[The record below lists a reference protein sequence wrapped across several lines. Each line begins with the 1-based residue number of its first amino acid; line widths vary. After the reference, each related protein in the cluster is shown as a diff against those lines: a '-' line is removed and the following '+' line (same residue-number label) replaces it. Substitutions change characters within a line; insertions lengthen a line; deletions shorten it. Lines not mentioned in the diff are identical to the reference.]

1 MNKNFKIIALLLALM
16 LILVGFVGCIQKEED
31 QGQVVEEPNGKDQ
44 ENLDIKILT
53 EFPVDVEDGFGNIV
67 HIEEAPERIISLMP
81 SHTEI
86 LYALGLGDKIV
97 GVTAFCDYPAEA
109 LEVEKIGDYMGTNF
123 EKIIELEPDLIVNY
137 GQLDDDASKIYSD
150 AGIPVLSFLPESID
164 EVIDTIKQIAAATD
178 TVKKGD
184 SLVKSMEEHRD
195 EIVAKVQGATKVRVF
210 YEIWHDPLMAAGA
223 GSFMDGL
230 ITLANGDNVAS
241 DAEGAYAN
249 YDIEQLVE
257 NNPEVYLTAD
267 DLPEKTV
274 ESISAR
280 PGYEN
285 ITAIINGDVHLL
297 DGNITSRP
305 GPRIVEGLE
314 IVARAIHPG
323 VFE

>member
-1 MNKNFKIIALLLALM
+1 MNRKFKMTALFLVLM
-16 LILVGFVGCIQKEED
+16 LVFVGLVGCSQDKIDPGPDAVG
-31 QGQVVEEPNGKDQ
+31 PNNNNIEYNYSKTFSD
-44 ENLDIKILT
+44 D
-53 EFPVDVEDGFGNIV
+53 FG
-67 HIEEAPERIISLMP
+67 HIIELEEAPERIISLAP

-109 LEVEKIGDYMGTNF
+109 LELEKVGDYMGINF

-164 EVIDTIKQIAAATD
+164 EVINTIKQIATATD
-178 TVKKGD
+178 TVEEGD
-184 SLVKSMEEHRD
+184 ALVKSMEDHRD
-195 EIVAKVQGATKVRVF
+195 EIVAKVQTVDTVKVF

-223 GSFMDGL
+223 GSFMDSL
-230 ITLANGDNVAS
+230 INLANGTNVAS
-241 DAEGAYAN
+241 DAEGAYPS

-257 NNPEVYLTAD
+257 NDPEVYLTAN
-267 DLPEKTV
+267 DLPDKTV

-280 PGYEN
+280 PGYED
-285 ITAIINGDVHLL
+285 ISAIKNGDIHIL
-297 DGNITSRP
+297 DGNISSRP

-314 IVARAIHPG
+314 LVARAIHPE

>member
-1 MNKNFKIIALLLALM
+1 MNRKFKMTALFLVLM
-16 LILVGFVGCIQKEED
+16 LVFVGLVGCSQDKTDPGPDAVG
-31 QGQVVEEPNGKDQ
+31 PNNNNIEYNYSKTFSD
-44 ENLDIKILT
+44 D
-53 EFPVDVEDGFGNIV
+53 FG
-67 HIEEAPERIISLMP
+67 HIIELEEAPERIISLAP

-109 LEVEKIGDYMGTNF
+109 LELEKVGDYMGINF

-164 EVIDTIKQIAAATD
+164 EVINTIKQIAAATD
-178 TVKKGD
+178 TVEEGD
-184 SLVKSMEEHRD
+184 ALVKSMEDHRD
-195 EIVAKVQGATKVRVF
+195 EIVAKVQTVDTVKVF

-223 GSFMDGL
+223 GSFMDSL
-230 ITLANGDNVAS
+230 INLANGTNVAS
-241 DAEGAYAN
+241 DAEGAYPS

-257 NNPEVYLTAD
+257 NDPEVYLTAN
-267 DLPEKTV
+267 DLPDKTV

-280 PGYEN
+280 PGYED
-285 ITAIINGDVHLL
+285 ISAIKNGDIHIL
-297 DGNITSRP
+297 DGNISSRP

-314 IVARAIHPG
+314 LVARAIHPE

>member
-1 MNKNFKIIALLLALM
+1 MNRKFKMTALFLVLM
-16 LILVGFVGCIQKEED
+16 LVFVGLVGCSQDKTDPGPDAVG
-31 QGQVVEEPNGKDQ
+31 PNNNNIEYNYSKTFSD
-44 ENLDIKILT
+44 D
-53 EFPVDVEDGFGNIV
+53 FG
-67 HIEEAPERIISLMP
+67 HIIELEEAPERIISLAP

-109 LEVEKIGDYMGTNF
+109 LELEKVGDYMGINF

-164 EVIDTIKQIAAATD
+164 EVINTIKQIATATD
-178 TVKKGD
+178 TVEEGD
-184 SLVKSMEEHRD
+184 ALVKSMEDHRD
-195 EIVAKVQGATKVRVF
+195 EIVAKVQTVDTVKVF

-223 GSFMDGL
+223 GSFMDSL
-230 ITLANGDNVAS
+230 INLANGTNVAS
-241 DAEGAYAN
+241 DAEGAYPS

-257 NNPEVYLTAD
+257 NDPEVYLTAN
-267 DLPEKTV
+267 DLPDKTV

-280 PGYEN
+280 PGYED
-285 ITAIINGDVHLL
+285 ISAIKNGDIHIL
-297 DGNITSRP
+297 DGNISSRP

-314 IVARAIHPG
+314 LVARAIHPE

>member
-1 MNKNFKIIALLLALM
+1 MNRKFKMTALFLVLM
-16 LILVGFVGCIQKEED
+16 LVFVGLVGCSQDKIDPGPDAVG
-31 QGQVVEEPNGKDQ
+31 PNNNNIEYNYSKTFSD
-44 ENLDIKILT
+44 D
-53 EFPVDVEDGFGNIV
+53 FG
-67 HIEEAPERIISLMP
+67 HIIELEEAPERIISLAP

-109 LEVEKIGDYMGTNF
+109 LELEKVGDYMGINF

-164 EVIDTIKQIAAATD
+164 EVINTIKQIAAATD
-178 TVKKGD
+178 TVEEGD
-184 SLVKSMEEHRD
+184 ALVKSMEDHRD
-195 EIVAKVQGATKVRVF
+195 EIVAKVQTVDTVKVF

-223 GSFMDGL
+223 GSFIDSL
-230 ITLANGDNVAS
+230 INLANGTNVAS
-241 DAEGAYAN
+241 DAEGAYPS
-249 YDIEQLVE
+249 YDIEQLVV
-257 NNPEVYLTAD
+257 NDPEVYLTAND
-267 DLPEKTV
+267 SPDKTV
-274 ESISAR
+274 DSISAR

-285 ITAIINGDVHLL
+285 ISAIKNGDIHIL
-297 DGNITSRP
+297 DGNISSRP

-314 IVARAIHPG
+314 LVARAIHPE

>member
-1 MNKNFKIIALLLALM
+1 MNRKFKMTALFLVLM
-16 LILVGFVGCIQKEED
+16 LVFVGLVGCSQDKTDPGPDAVG
-31 QGQVVEEPNGKDQ
+31 PNNNNIEYNYSKTFSD
-44 ENLDIKILT
+44 D
-53 EFPVDVEDGFGNIV
+53 FG
-67 HIEEAPERIISLMP
+67 HIIELEEAPERIISLAP

-109 LEVEKIGDYMGTNF
+109 LELEKVGDYMGINF

-164 EVIDTIKQIAAATD
+164 EVINTIKQIAAATD
-178 TVKKGD
+178 TVEEGD
-184 SLVKSMEEHRD
+184 ALVKSMEDHRD
-195 EIVAKVQGATKVRVF
+195 EIVAKVQTVDTVKVF

-223 GSFMDGL
+223 GSFIDSL
-230 ITLANGDNVAS
+230 INLANGTNVAS
-241 DAEGAYAN
+241 DAEGAYPS
-249 YDIEQLVE
+249 YDIEQLVV
-257 NNPEVYLTAD
+257 NDPEVYLTAND
-267 DLPEKTV
+267 SPDKTV
-274 ESISAR
+274 DSISAR

-285 ITAIINGDVHLL
+285 ISAIKNGDIHIL
-297 DGNITSRP
+297 DGNISSRP

-314 IVARAIHPG
+314 LVARAIHPE